1 MFLLYSN
8 VFLSNAERFPSS
20 TDAAALTDLML
31 LDDLLPEVIYVV
43 QIVLTVLNVLTVAA
57 TLQTGRY

>member
-43 QIVLTVLNVLTVAA
+43 QIVLNVLTVAA